1 MLKTGDFR
9 FRLPTLIVLIA
20 LILTTQARA
29 QQVSINATVSET
41 NPYKG
46 ERIVLTV
53 EISGDNF
60 RSIEL
65 PKLPTLTGLQ
75 YMSVSPNT
83 SQSFS
88 IINGVTS
95 RKYSYS
101 YFLQTMDIGDFTISP
116 IIVVIDGKEFSTN
129 PVNIKVLDRN
139 TATSREATDS
149 MRDIFLR
156 IEVTDRTPYVNQQI
170 MASVV
175 LYFKQT
181 TEVLSYQPNPSWKAE
196 GFWKEDLDDGRET
209 QTESV
214 VIDGVRYRKATLL
227 QYALFP
233 SKTGR
238 LTISP
243 YEVAFNIRVPPSG
256 NQPFAGW
263 GSFGSSQRTIDL
275 SSDPITVNVR
285 DLPIGL
291 TGSPLGAVGQFE
303 ISRRLS
309 KSNVL
314 VGEAI
319 ELTTDISGVG
329 NIALVSRPDY
339 SFPDGFEV
347 YEPQIQSNINRSGS
361 RVNGNKMIKD
371 VFIPRRPGEFTIPEM
386 TVSWYNDRTNSWQ
399 TSRLASITIKVDRD
413 PNAVNIASQA
423 VVSSGQILMGFAVWT
438 TVDSTPITVRIWFW
452 LGLLSPII
460 VFGTGYTVMKYTNKM
475 NTDQGFARLKRAA
488 SAAEKRFGAAV
499 DSASSGD
506 IKTGYG
512 NIHRGLAGFIGDR
525 LNLPPAGIADSEYYD
540 ALVNT
545 GVDRDVSNQIHQ
557 LLHTCSTIR
566 FAPVTDQATFEID
579 LKKARIF
586 VALLRKSI

>member
-1 MLKTGDFR
+1 MPKIGDFR
-9 FRLPTLIVLIA
+9 FHALTLILLLAIA
-20 LILTTQARA
+20 FTTNAVA
-29 QQVSINATVSET
+29 QQVSVNATVSET

-65 PKLPTLTGLQ
+65 PKLPILSGLQ

-101 YFLQTMDIGDFTISP
+101 YFLQTLDIGDFTIPS

-139 TATSREATDS
+139 SAASREASDS

-156 IEVTDRTPYVNQQI
+156 LEVSDRNPYLNQQI
-170 MASVV
+170 VANVV
-175 LYFKQT
+175 LYFKQS

-209 QTESV
+209 RTESV
-214 VIDGVRYRKATLL
+214 VLDGVRYRKATLL

-233 SKTGR
+233 SKSGR

-243 YEVAFNIRVPPSG
+243 YQVAFNIRVPPSA

-263 GSFGSSQRTIDL
+263 GGFGSSQRTIDL
-275 SSDPITVNVR
+275 SSDPVTVNVR
-285 DLPIGL
+285 DLPSGS
-291 TGSPLGAVGQFE
+291 TGKSLGAVGQFE

-309 KSNVL
+309 KSKVL

-319 ELTTDISGVG
+319 ELTTDISGIG

-371 VFIPRRPGEFTIPEM
+371 VFIARRSGEFTIPEM

-399 TSRLASITIKVDRD
+399 STRLATITIQVERD
-413 PNAVNIASQA
+413 PNAVNIASQTS
-423 VVSSGQILMGFAVWT
+423 VSSGQIRTGLVYWT
-438 TVDSTPITVRIWFW
+438 KADTTPITDRFWFW
-452 LGLLSPII
+452 LGLLSPFL
-460 VFGTGYTVMKYTNKM
+460 VFGAGYTVMKYTNKM
-475 NTDQGFARLKRAA
+475 NTDVAFARSKKAA
-488 SAAEKRFGAAV
+488 SAAEKWFTAAAS
-499 DSASSGD
+499 SASSGD
-506 IKTGYG
+506 IKAGYG
-512 NIHRGLAGFIGDR
+512 NIHKGLAGFIGDR
-525 LNLPPAGIADSEYYD
+525 LNLKPAGVSDLEYFD
-540 ALVNT
+540 ALGKTN
-545 GVDRDVSNQIHQ
+545 VDNDVANQIHM
-557 LLHTCSTIR
+557 LLNTCSTIR
-566 FAPVTDQATFEID
+566 FAPVTDQATFEAD
-579 LKKARIF
+579 LKKARTF
-586 VALLRKSI
+586 VALLRKSL